1 MYHKIKYL
9 FLFLVFSV
17 AFYSC
22 VPTRQFQELKNKNG
36 KCVAERDSLKSFNES
51 LTVKNTEMKSEI
63 DELNKEIADLSSSKA
78 DLEDSVSFYSRKYR
92 AYQNLYNDI
101 TKNKNK
107 ASASNDK
114 ETKLLLAEIQ
124 ATKDDLQKRED
135 KLKELELTLNTKQQ
149 ELDKKDKNLAEL
161 DSALNRKQTELENQN
176 KKLIK
181 LQHILN
187 RKDSAVIALKEK
199 VSDALL
205 GFENKGLSIKVRNGK
220 VYVSMEEK
228 LLFKSGKYNVDAKG
242 VNALKK
248 LARVLEQ
255 NKDINVLVEGHTD
268 DVPYRGTGD
277 IQDNWDLSV
286 MRATAIVKILL
297 KNSSINPK
305 RITAAGRGKYV
316 PIDPAKTSEARRKN
330 RRTEIILTPKLN
342 ELFQILESN

>member
-1 MYHKIKYL
+1 MYRKTKYL
-9 FLFLVFSV
+9 FLFIVFSV

-22 VPTRQFQELKNKNG
+22 VPTRQFQELKNKNS
-36 KCVAERDSLKSFNES
+36 KCVAERDSLKSVNQSF
-51 LTVKNTEMKSEI
+51 TVKNTEMTSEI

-78 DLEDSVSFYSRKYR
+78 DLEDTVSFYSRKYR
-92 AYQNLYNDI
+92 AYKNLYNDI
-101 TKNKNK
+101 TNNKNK
-107 ASASNDK
+107 ASASNDR

-135 KLKELELTLNTKQQ
+135 KLKELELTLNAKQK
-149 ELDKKDKNLAEL
+149 ELEKKDKSLAEL
-161 DSALNRKQTELENQN
+161 DSALNKKQAELEAQN

-228 LLFKSGKYNVDAKG
+228 LLFKSGKYNVDTKG

-248 LARVLEQ
+248 LAKVLEQ
-255 NKDINVLVEGHTD
+255 NNGINIVVEGHTD
-268 DVPYRGTGD
+268 DVPYHGTGN
-277 IQDNWDLSV
+277 IKDNWDLSV

-297 KNSSINPK
+297 NNSSINPK

-316 PIDPAKTSEARRKN
+316 PIDPAKTPEARRKN